1 MLTIWQIVKFSTIFV
16 QNFFRNEF
24 SNTLLWSF
32 YGRKGYRGKQTRHF
46 DGFGEQTRKPK
57 EVNTQKAKPV
67 IIIDEESSKI
77 SKDEP
82 K

>member
-1 MLTIWQIVKFSTIFV
+1 MLK
-16 QNFFRNEF
+16 
-24 SNTLLWSF
+24 
-32 YGRKGYRGKQTRHF
+32 KQPETVP
-46 DGFGEQTRKPK
+46 RKPK